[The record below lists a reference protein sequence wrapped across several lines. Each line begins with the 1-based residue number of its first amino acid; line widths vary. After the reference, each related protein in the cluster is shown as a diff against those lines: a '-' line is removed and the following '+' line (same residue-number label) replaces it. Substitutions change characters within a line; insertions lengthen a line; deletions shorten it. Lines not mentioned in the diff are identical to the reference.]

1 MPRSGSVRRRQ
12 AGVLLVGAT
21 EPEVGS
27 WLHAAGHA
35 TRAVAGAEAALAALG
50 EEPADL
56 VIADREPDG
65 MAVAEV
71 CVALREDPR
80 LGSAWLLAL
89 TPPVRGRVADVGADD
104 YLHRPFTRVQ
114 LLARAR
120 TGLRAVHQRSD
131 DALLRSLM
139 ATVPGAIYRSAWH
152 AGHRLELITDEIE
165 RISGYPADNFIASS
179 RRTIISIIHPDDR
192 QQVMR
197 EVATATD
204 DEHPFS
210 QEYRIVRADGE
221 IRWVLDRGQLVS
233 GFGGRLWM
241 DGVIFD
247 ITERRAAEDALRRRE
262 IEAARTAELKASR
275 ARIVAA
281 ADAARRKIE
290 RDLHDG
296 AQQRLVALALDLRT
310 ARASVEEEPAAA
322 GALLDRLAEELAA
335 ASAELRELARGIHP
349 AVLSER
355 GLVPAIE
362 ALAGRAPV
370 PVEIVAEPVARLS
383 PTLEITAY
391 FTVAEALTN
400 VAKYARATHATVRLA
415 QEDGAL
421 AIEVRD
427 DGVGGARAG
436 AGSGLSG
443 LADRVGACDGTL
455 SIVSPPDEGTLVRAV
470 LPLADAC
477 AGRLPCRP
485 TKSAR

>member
-1 MPRSGSVRRRQ
+1 MARSGSVRRRQ

-35 TRAVAGAEAALAALG
+35 TRTVARADAALTALG

-56 VIADREPDG
+56 VIADREPNGLD
-65 MAVAEV
+65 VAGV

-80 LGSAWLLAL
+80 LGSAWLLAIT
-89 TPPVRGRVADVGADD
+89 TPARGGISDVGADD

-165 RISGYPADNFIASS
+165 RISGYPADNFIAST
-179 RRTIISIIHPDDR
+179 RRTLMSIIHPDDR
-192 QQVMR
+192 ERVMR
-197 EVATATD
+197 EVATAVD

-221 IRWVLDRGQLVS
+221 VRWILDRGQLVT
-233 GFGGRLWM
+233 GHGGRLWM

-247 ITERRAAEDALRRRE
+247 ITERREAEEALRRRE
-262 IEAARTAELKASR
+262 IEAARTAELRASR

-296 AQQRLVALALDLRT
+296 AQQRLVALALDVQM
-310 ARASVEEEPAAA
+310 ARARLDRDPASAA
-322 GALLDRLAEELAA
+322 PFLDRLARELSE

-370 PVEIVAEPVARLS
+370 PVEIVAAPVERLS
-383 PTLEITAY
+383 PTVEITAY
-391 FTVAEALTN
+391 FTVSEALTN
-400 VAKYARATHATVRLA
+400 VAKYARASRATVRL
-415 QEDGAL
+415 ERERGTL
-421 AIEVRD
+421 VVEIGD

-443 LADRVGACDGTL
+443 LADRVGACDGRL
-455 SIVSPPDEGTLVRAV
+455 EIVSPPGDGTRVRAI
-470 LPLADAC
+470 LPVA
-477 AGRLPCRP
+477 
-485 TKSAR
+485 

>member
-1 MPRSGSVRRRQ
+1 MARSASLRRRQ

-35 TRAVAGAEAALAALG
+35 TRTVPGAEAALAALG

-65 MAVAEV
+65 RDVPAV
-71 CVALREDPR
+71 CLALREDPR
-80 LGSAWLLAL
+80 LGSAWLLAI
-89 TPPVRGRVADVGADD
+89 TSPARGGISDVGADD

-120 TGLRAVHQRSD
+120 TGLRAVNQRSD

-179 RRTIISIIHPDDR
+179 RRTLLSIIHPDD
-192 QQVMR
+192 QDQVMR
-197 EVATATD
+197 EVATAS
-204 DEHPFS
+204 DEEQPFS
-210 QEYRIVRADGE
+210 QEYRIVRPDGAV
-221 IRWVLDRGQLVS
+221 RYVLDRGQLVS
-233 GFGGRLWM
+233 GPGGRLWM

-247 ITERRAAEDALRRRE
+247 ITERREAEDELRRRE
-262 IEAARTAELKASR
+262 IEAARTAELRASA
-275 ARIVAA
+275 ARIVVA

-296 AQQRLVALALDLRT
+296 AQQRLVTLALDVQMAKTRLET
-310 ARASVEEEPAAA
+310 EPESAAPF
-322 GALLDRLAEELAA
+322 LERVSTELSE

-355 GLVPAIE
+355 GLMPAVE

-370 PVEIVAEPVARLS
+370 PVEILGGRIERLS

-391 FTVAEALTN
+391 FTISEALTN
-400 VAKYARATHATVRLA
+400 VAKYAQATLATVRLE

-421 AIEVRD
+421 VIEVAD
-427 DGVGGARAG
+427 DGVGGAQAG

-455 SIVSPPDEGTLVRAV
+455 SVTSPPGEGTLVRAL
-470 LPLADAC
+470 LPV
-477 AGRLPCRP
+477 G
-485 TKSAR
+485 